1 MARTGEEEVVP
12 PPPPLDLRQPMEEAA
27 TGKLRRSDHYHRVTD
42 TPSLPP
48 PFRMEDLP
56 IEIQP
61 VIMSLLPL
69 KEAMRASIVS
79 KGWRMLWRFHSN
91 LCFDSRNDMDSDTD
105 DEFTHRDSTKIKQAK
120 FIETVNCVIQHHSG
134 LGINKFSIRCGLH
147 KEDSEH
153 LNRWVSFAASS
164 KAKIIDFNLKIID
177 CPFDIVH
184 HFPLE
189 VLDAQ
194 GSSFVQSL
202 FLVEVAINPHSGI
215 RGFIVLRRLVLK
227 YVEIFGD
234 FPGFLAN
241 LLALED
247 LEMIKCSGVTTL
259 SIPRQVDKLKHL
271 LVDIMDVEMVEF
283 HAGDLT
289 HFEYQG
295 PVIPIVHH
303 GCSKLEKATIMFE
316 GSKGLSHVFNDVPII
331 LGVNTLS
338 VQAHVLAYEQLEKVA
353 PRPHGMF
360 MHSRHMTC
368 GLTIISS
375 VPKADNGVLQL
386 ACCLNLTPQLET
398 LHLDMTYSH
407 CNVSVPDDF
416 VEEEGPHMHRHDHL
430 RSVGISGF
438 RCYTAQTALA
448 YCLLENACVLEHM
461 RLQPWIVTWICPN
474 PGMENI
480 GVEGR
485 FLPGV
490 REWARLTSEHFGK
503 AITVLDAPS
512 E

>member
-1 MARTGEEEVVP
+1 MIVSCN
-12 PPPPLDLRQPMEEAA
+12 QPMEEAEV
-27 TGKLRRSDHYHRVTD
+27 GKLCMCDHHHRVTD
-42 TPSLPP
+42 TPILATS
-48 PFRMEDLP
+48 FRMEDLP
-56 IEIQP
+56 AEIQP

-69 KEAMRASIVS
+69 KEAARTSIVS
-79 KGWRMLWRFHSN
+79 KSWRMLWRFHCN

-153 LNRWVSFAASS
+153 LNRWISFAASS

-194 GSSFVQSL
+194 GSSFLQSL
-202 FLVEVAINPHSGI
+202 VLVDVAINPHSGLH
-215 RGFIVLRRLVLK
+215 GFTVLKRLVLK

-241 LLALED
+241 CLALED

-259 SIPRQVDKLKHL
+259 SIPRQLDKLQHL
-271 LVDIMDVEMVEF
+271 LADIMDAEMVEF
-283 HAGDLT
+283 HAGNLA
-289 HFEYQG
+289 HFEYKG
-295 PVIPIVHH
+295 PVIPIVLH
-303 GCSKLEKATIMFE
+303 GFSKLEKATIMFE
-316 GSKGLSHVFNDVPII
+316 GNKGLGHVFNDVPII
-331 LGVNTLS
+331 LGVKTLN
-338 VQAHVLAYEQLEKVA
+338 VQARVLPFEQLEKVA

-360 MHSRHMTC
+360 LHLRHMTC

-386 ACCLNLTPQLET
+386 ACSLNLTPQLET
-398 LHLDMTYSH
+398 LHLDTAYSH
-407 CNVSVPDDF
+407 YKVSMPDDF
-416 VEEEGPHMHRHDHL
+416 IEEEGPHMHRHDHL
-430 RSVGISGF
+430 RSVYISGF

-448 YCLLENACVLEHM
+448 CCILENACVLEHM
-461 RLQPWIVTWICPN
+461 RLQPWITTRICPDL
-474 PGMENI
+474 GLENI

-490 REWARLTSEHFGK
+490 RDWARLTSERFSK
-503 AITVLDAPS
+503 VITVLDVPS